1 VSEDRNGSYEIDV
14 GLLQPAEP
22 WTPELLR
29 VFGQKLRIQSLP
41 LCPRIELWLVGG
53 HVDLNA
59 HCPELL
65 AGGYVP
71 FWAFC
76 WAGGQALARYVL
88 DRPESVRGKRVIDF
102 GAGCGV
108 TAIAAALCGARE
120 VVAVDIDPLAL
131 RFVSINAAL
140 CGVEVHTALQTPDTW
155 DILLASDVL
164 YDDPIRDWLL
174 EQAQPG
180 REILVSDPQR
190 HGMPRIDREPIAS
203 IEAVTLPDVDYPMR
217 RAFVYRLP

>member
-1 VSEDRNGSYEIDV
+1 MNEDQHTSFEIDV
-14 GLLQPAEP
+14 ELLHPAEP

-29 VFGQKLRIQSLP
+29 VFGQKLRIQNLP
-41 LCPRIELWLVGG
+41 LCPQIKLWLVGG

-59 HCPELL
+59 RCPELL
-65 AGGYVP
+65 NGAYVP

-76 WAGGQALARYVL
+76 WAGGQALARYLL
-88 DRPESVRGKRVIDF
+88 DHPERVRGKRVIDF
-102 GAGCGV
+102 GAGGGV
-108 TAIAAALCGARE
+108 TAIAAALCGARQ

-140 CGVEVHTALQTPDTW
+140 CGVEVNTALETPDTW

-174 EQAQPG
+174 AQSQTG
-180 REILVSDPQR
+180 RTILVSDPQR
-190 HGMPRIDREPIAS
+190 HGMPHIDREPIAS
-203 IEAVTLPDVDYPMR
+203 IDVVTLPNVDYPMR
-217 RAFVYRLP
+217 RAFIYQLP

>member
-1 VSEDRNGSYEIDV
+1 VTEETTTSLEIDV
-14 GLLQPAEP
+14 ELLHPSEP
-22 WTPELLR
+22 WTPESLL
-29 VFGQKLRIQSLP
+29 VFGQKLRIQTLP
-41 LCPRIELWLVGG
+41 LCPQIKLWLVGG

-59 HCPELL
+59 RCPELL

-88 DRPESVRGKRVIDF
+88 DHPESVRGKCVVDF
-102 GAGCGV
+102 GTGSGV
-108 TAIAAALCGARE
+108 SAIASVLAGARE

-131 RFVSINAAL
+131 RFVTINADL
-140 CGVEVHTALQTPDTW
+140 CGVEVTTALEIPDTW
-155 DILLASDVL
+155 DLLLASDVL

-174 EQAQPG
+174 GQVESG

-190 HGMPRIDREPIAS
+190 HGMPRMDGEPLTS
-203 IEAVTLPDVDYPMR
+203 FDVLTLPDVDYPVR
-217 RAFVYRLP
+217 RAAIYRL